1 MALQLNGSGTITGL
15 AEGGIEDA
23 KIIEADIKDKAVAVS
38 KLKDGTDGELITW
51 NASGVAETVAVGAS
65 GHYLKSNGDGA
76 KPSFAA
82 VSSPLSFRNLIING
96 ACMVAQRGTTQAT
109 HTAAGYFTVDRF
121 LTSIDGED
129 EGRTE
134 DQITLTS
141 SDTGPW
147 AKGFTKAFQITNGDQ
162 SSAVG
167 TDDYQYIVYKVEG
180 QDLANSGW
188 HATSTSSYITLS
200 FWVKSS
206 VAQTFY
212 GYVRSRG
219 GTNKYYS
226 FNTGS
231 LSANTWTKV
240 TKTIPGHADITINN
254 DTNDGFQLVLYQ
266 FAGTTYTDVISEN
279 TWLTWSSGAGTV
291 DQTSTWWETDNAT
304 FAITGLQLEVGDTA
318 TEFEHRSYAD
328 ELLRCQRYYLVW
340 ADAPNAG
347 EDEPIGSAW
356 YNGDSYSFLTD
367 CRFPVEMRDHPS
379 VVSKNAT
386 NAFRVYGAGVGGA
399 HFDQINFTEQI
410 TTRIARVGGS
420 SVSLDTDNAGVGMR
434 AMASGGGYLHFNAEL

>member
-65 GHYLKSNGDGA
+65 GHYLKSNGAGA

-147 AKGFTKAFQITNGDQ
+147 EKGFTKAFQITNGDQ
-162 SSAVG
+162 SGGADG
-167 TDDYQYIVYKVEG
+167 GDYQYIVYKVEG

-188 HATSTSSYITLS
+188 HAQSASSYLTLS

-226 FNTGS
+226 FNTGAI
-231 LSANTWTKV
+231 SANTWTKV

-318 TEFEHRSYAD
+318 TEFEHRSYSD
-328 ELLRCQRYYLVW
+328 ELARCQRYYEVISAAGAQDYDFMGMWYSGSEFTATIRWTVPKRANPTLVHNTGTDYFKAW
-340 ADAPNAG
+340 GGGVADSFDTWTGMQKPTPRAG
-347 EDEPIGSAW
+347 TI
-356 YNGDSYSFLTD
+356 YNNNT
-367 CRFPVEMRDHPS
+367 
-379 VVSKNAT
+379 
-386 NAFRVYGAGVGGA
+386 
-399 HFDQINFTEQI
+399 I
-410 TTRIARVGGS
+410 
-420 SVSLDTDNAGVGMR
+420 
-434 AMASGGGYLHFNAEL
+434 SGGTTGHGGWAGTANNAAYIHVSSEL